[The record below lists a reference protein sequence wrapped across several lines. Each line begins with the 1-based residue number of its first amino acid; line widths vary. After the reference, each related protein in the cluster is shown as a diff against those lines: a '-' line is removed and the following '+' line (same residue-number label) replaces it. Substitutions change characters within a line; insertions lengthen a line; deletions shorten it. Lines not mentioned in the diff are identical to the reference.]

1 MSFEFA
7 LINMNIL
14 LLSQDVSQ
22 WLGVGPTGLFNFH
35 PNVRP
40 VPLELH
46 IQVNTL
52 RTRQIAL
59 SCRDFSNKGRRYDF
73 YIRLWSHYPGG
84 IWKRRFLSENAS
96 NVFCPHSPEENI
108 NETIAGLLVWWWLW
122 WSWRHCFRK
131 LRFQNVSVYTKT
143 KIRRFENPPAWKAFS
158 KISVFVKD

>member
-7 LINMNIL
+7 LNDINIL

-59 SCRDFSNKGRRYDF
+59 SCSDFSNKGRRYDF
-73 YIRLWSHYPGG
+73 YIRL
-84 IWKRRFLSENAS
+84 
-96 NVFCPHSPEENI
+96 
-108 NETIAGLLVWWWLW
+108 
-122 WSWRHCFRK
+122 
-131 LRFQNVSVYTKT
+131 
-143 KIRRFENPPAWKAFS
+143 
-158 KISVFVKD
+158 